1 MPTLL
6 SIQSSARHE
15 NSHSRD
21 LSKELIA
28 KLNKQGEFDVKE
40 RDLAETIPHISEKW
54 LGANWTP
61 KDDRNDEQKA
71 HLALSDTLIE
81 QLKAADVLVFGAPI
95 YNFSVPAALKA
106 WIDMVC
112 RAGDTFRYTENGP
125 EGLLKGKKA
134 YIVIASGGVPVDS
147 AYDYATPYLR
157 QVLGFIGITDV
168 EIIAADGLVA
178 NEAASLAKANAEI
191 ERLAA

>member
-1 MPTLL
+1 MPTIL

-28 KLNKQGEFDVKE
+28 KLNKSGNFDVRE
-40 RDLAETIPHISEKW
+40 RDLTQTIPHVNEKW

-61 KDDRNDEQKA
+61 KTDRNAEQKA
-71 HLALSDTLIE
+71 HLELSDKLVE
-81 QLKAADVLVFGAPI
+81 QLKAADVLVIGAPI

-112 RAGDTFRYTENGP
+112 RAGDTFKYTENGP

-134 YIVIASGGVPVDS
+134 YVVIASGGVPVDS
-147 AYDYATPYLR
+147 PYDFATPYLR

>member
-1 MPTLL
+1 MPTIL

-28 KLNKQGEFDVKE
+28 KLNKSGNFDVQE
-40 RDLAETIPHISEKW
+40 RDLTQTIPHVNEKW

-61 KDDRNDEQKA
+61 KADRNAEQKA
-71 HLALSDTLIE
+71 HLELSDKLVE
-81 QLKAADVLVFGAPI
+81 QLKAADVLVIGAPI

-112 RAGDTFRYTENGP
+112 RAGDTFKYTETGP
-125 EGLLKGKKA
+125 KGLLEDKKA
-134 YIVIASGGVPVDS
+134 YVVIASGGVPVDS
-147 AYDYATPYLR
+147 PYDFATPYLR